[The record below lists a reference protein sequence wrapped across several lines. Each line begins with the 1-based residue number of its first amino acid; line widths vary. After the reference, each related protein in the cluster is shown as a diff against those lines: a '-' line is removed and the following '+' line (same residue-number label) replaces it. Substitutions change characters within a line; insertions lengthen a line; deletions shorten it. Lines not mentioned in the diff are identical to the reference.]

1 MFWVGFIV
9 GMLIG
14 GFFGI
19 IISAFL
25 RASKDDRCE

>member
-19 IISAFL
+19 VISALL
-25 RASKDDRCE
+25 RASKDSSGE